1 MKDFQDL
8 IQKDKQA
15 NKDKID
21 KDKADLMMQFE
32 NMQKELRN
40 IQNNQSAKS
49 GGKSSKLDTDADDY
63 DDELQDQMAESLF

>member
-49 GGKSSKLDTDADDY
+49 GGKS
-63 DDELQDQMAESLF
+63 

>member
-8 IQKDKQA
+8 LQKDKLVDK
-15 NKDKID
+15 NKID

-40 IQNNQSAKS
+40 IQSSLVAES
-49 GGKSSKLDTDADDY
+49 GGKSSKNLDDDNDDY
-63 DDELQDQMAESLF
+63 DDEL